1 MKDKLDLMDWK
12 NIETMSE
19 QMIRESEKAIVINTI
34 LLDKAIIKIKE
45 LGGKT
50 NAEEEEQAKQELK
63 RSTV

>member
-19 QMIRESEKAIVINTI
+19 QMIRESEKAIVINGI
-34 LLDKAIIKIKE
+34 LLDEALTMITA